1 MGSIEAIEGIIA
13 RSRLSSAQM
22 DFRNFWYRQ
31 GQSSEWSEAQ
41 SLEHACQGRWWLGV
55 PLKRMKQISYGK
67 QRETKNSTPQIEVVT
82 DAMLRTPMHPRKQ
95 MECFADMSKNDHRQ
109 TSCAE

>member
-67 QRETKNSTPQIEVVT
+67 QRTELVLYAVKNRIIMVADV
-82 DAMLRTPMHPRKQ
+82 AKQ
-95 MECFADMSKNDHRQ
+95 ASKAAAGVRA
-109 TSCAE
+109 SA